1 MIMNLA
7 NFIDKNV
14 VKVPVESLTR
24 DEVIAELVELLVRS
38 GKIDDRQSVL
48 DALYER
54 ESRGSTGI
62 GGGVA
67 IPHARCEG
75 IDQTIL
81 AVGVAPDG
89 IEFEAVDD
97 EPVKIVFLLL
107 GSPSKPGQTIEAL
120 ADIGIL
126 VQIPQV
132 YDALVNASSPEDV
145 VDVIQ
150 EAQNGS

>member
-1 MIMNLA
+1 MNLA
-7 NFIDKNV
+7 DFLDNEV

-24 DEVIAELVELLVRS
+24 DEVIAELVELLVRA
-38 GKIDDRQSVL
+38 GKIKDRGPIL

-54 ESRGSTGI
+54 ETRGSTGI

-67 IPHARCEG
+67 IPHARCED
-75 IDQTIL
+75 IRDIIL
-81 AVGVAPDG
+81 AVGIAPQG

-107 GSPSKPGQTIEAL
+107 GSPQRPSQTIEAL

-126 VQIPQV
+126 VQIPRV
-132 YDALVNASSPEDV
+132 YEKLVNAGSAT
-145 VDVIQ
+145 DVINAIE
-150 EAQNGS
+150 EAHNGS